1 MFGNRPQPKQN
12 MVNYKQHMRNTA
24 WFDVMAKDWHTE
36 AVEKK
41 QYKADANIQGKIGS
55 NHFELDG

>member
-1 MFGNRPQPKQN
+1 